1 MSEINVAGSC
11 LCGSISYTTTGQSN
25 KFWHCHCSRCRKAT
39 GTGHASNILM
49 RPATFEWTAGENLL
63 KSFQVPDAKLFRTV
77 FCTVCGSPMPRVAP
91 DSSFALLPAGSIDG
105 DPGDPPER
113 QNLPGLPRGLVLC
126 HRGAAALRNLPPL
139 LSRRRQRRR
148 LSDRFN

>member
-105 DPGDPPER
+105 DPGIRPSGRIYQDSRADWSCATEE
-113 QNLPGLPRGLVLC
+113 LPLYETYPR
-126 HRGAAALRNLPPL
+126 
-139 LSRRRQRRR
+139 S
-148 LSDRFN
+148 

>member
-1 MSEINVAGSC
+1 MSEINVSGSC

-25 KFWHCHCSRCRKAT
+25 KFWHCHCSRCRKAS

-49 RPATFEWTAGENLL
+49 RPDTFEWTAGKQLL

-91 DSSFALLPAGSIDG
+91 DSSFALIPAGSVDG
-105 DPGDPPER
+105 DPGIRPSGRIYQDSRADWSCATEE
-113 QNLPGLPRGLVLC
+113 LPLYETYPR
-126 HRGAAALRNLPPL
+126 
-139 LSRRRQRRR
+139 S
-148 LSDRFN
+148 

>member
-1 MSEINVAGSC
+1 MSEISVSGSC
-11 LCGSISYTTTGQSN
+11 LCGSISYTATGQSN

-49 RPATFEWTAGENLL
+49 RPDTFEWTAGENLL

-91 DSSFALLPAGSIDG
+91 DSSFALIPAGSIDG
-105 DPGDPPER
+105 DPGIRPNGRIYQDSRADWSCATED
-113 QNLPGLPRGLVLC
+113 LPLYETYPR
-126 HRGAAALRNLPPL
+126 A
-139 LSRRRQRRR
+139 
-148 LSDRFN
+148 